1 MFKEISI
8 PIQYNRKQKMGKR
21 KSYFH
26 KKSESQAEKKLKLK
40 FGESYNKIDTNMKGF
55 LVTYN
60 CKFTFCLN
68 ESKKLLQQF
77 SLPEKELD
85 ESAEKGSDL
94 DKELQ
99 QELDRYLKH
108 ASVNE
113 FSLRK

>member
-1 MFKEISI
+1 MINLFLLFFLGSR
-8 PIQYNRKQKMGKR
+8 IQGLHVGFFALENKMGKR

-26 KKSESQAEKKLKLK
+26 KKGESQAEKKLKLK
-40 FGESYNKIDTNMKGF
+40 FGESFNKIDTNMKGF

-77 SLPEKELD
+77 SLPSEVLKDKPTET
-85 ESAEKGSDL
+85 SGDL

-99 QELDRYLKH
+99 QELDR
-108 ASVNE
+108 
-113 FSLRK
+113 